1 MTSDFS
7 TLNGGSMGRLSSSS
21 SVRQKA
27 KSILLKLSSLGA
39 QFSPTKHQA
48 IVIRR
53 SGLFAAKWYAERYL
67 RSHRLYRKPLH
78 HYLTAGG
85 YEGLRPNPIFD
96 SAFYLENYP
105 DVSAS
110 GINPLFHYIQSGAI
124 EGRNPSVLFDT
135 SYYVAQAPLT
145 ERSDIRTELNHYLHT
160 GAKGGRDPHP
170 LFDTRWYLAKNPD
183 VANAAINPLWH
194 FIAFGAAE
202 GRDPHPLFD
211 TNWYVQQNGRE
222 LDAASNPLEH
232 FVRRGAA
239 NGRKPHPLF
248 DTSWYLTRYPDVA
261 AAGVNP
267 LWHFVSHGAAE
278 GRDPHPLFDTSW
290 YLEQN
295 AHDLEPGANPLEH
308 FMRRGAENGCK
319 PHPHFDATW
328 YLREYPDVAAANLN
342 PLVHYVLQGEA
353 EGRRTSPPVVSKR
366 IEPRRA
372 KAFHGS
378 MAGAN
383 LIGPVACVNG
393 LGTSTR
399 GYLAALKNAE
409 INVNVIPW
417 TIGFE
422 RTTKIDT
429 LEFDQ
434 REPLP
439 VNLIHLNLDLITQPD
454 LISTSVLPRLATA
467 ERYNIG
473 IVYWELAAIAPEW
486 FATIR
491 QFDEI
496 WCASSFMA
504 RTFEVISAKPVRIVR
519 PAIDFAHGPPRWTRK
534 HFGLPED
541 KYVFSYMFDVGSV
554 IGRKNPVALVKAY
567 VDEFHPEEGAVCLLK
582 ISYALAGNPEI
593 EAIRSLAKG
602 RPDVIVMDRI
612 LPSDEIGDL
621 FNHID
626 CYVSPH
632 RSEGLGL
639 TIIEA
644 MAAAKPVVAVRY
656 GGVTDFVTPETSFIV
671 DHKLIE
677 VGKGNDPYRPNY
689 IWADAVPSSLRQNL
703 RAVFD
708 DQQAAQ
714 AKAEQGRMKID
725 ELFSPARTGEAIA
738 AELRRISVGSSR

>member
-1 MTSDFS
+1 MTSDS
-7 TLNGGSMGRLSSSS
+7 SPLHGNSVGRLSLSST
-21 SVRQKA
+21 VRQKA
-27 KSILLKLSSLGA
+27 KNFRIKIPLLA
-39 QFSPTKHQA
+39 VQFSPTHYQA
-48 IVIRR
+48 TVIRQ
-53 SGLFAAKWYAERYL
+53 SGLFAAKWYAERNL
-67 RSHRLYRKPLH
+67 RLHKLYKKPLY
-78 HYLTAGG
+78 HYLTVGG

-96 SAFYLENYP
+96 SAFYLENYR
-105 DVSAS
+105 DVRTS

-124 EGRNPSVLFDT
+124 EGRNPSALFDT
-135 SYYVAQAPLT
+135 SYYIAQTPPFDRAA
-145 ERSDIRTELNHYLHT
+145 IRTELGHYLQS
-160 GAKGGRDPHP
+160 GAKDGRDPHP
-170 LFDTRWYLAKNPD
+170 LFDTRWYLAKNQD
-183 VANAAINPLWH
+183 VANAGVNPLWH
-194 FIAFGAAE
+194 FMAFGAAE
-202 GRDPHPLFD
+202 GRNPHPLFD
-211 TNWYVQQNGRE
+211 TNWYIQQNERE
-222 LDAASNPLEH
+222 LGPGSNPLEH
-232 FVRRGAA
+232 FARRGAA
-239 NGRKPHPLF
+239 EGCKPHPLF
-248 DTSWYLTRYPDVA
+248 ETSWYLTRYPDVA
-261 AAGVNP
+261 AAGLNP
-267 LWHFVSHGAAE
+267 LWHFVAHGAAE
-278 GRDPHPLFDTSW
+278 GRNPHPLFDTSW
-290 YLEQN
+290 YVQQN
-295 AHDLEPGANPLEH
+295 AQDLEPGANPLEH
-308 FMRRGAENGCK
+308 FMRRGAAIGCR
-319 PHPHFDATW
+319 PHPHFDTTW

-353 EGRRTSPPVVSKR
+353 EGRRTSPPLVSKR

-372 KAFHGS
+372 KTFRDS

-393 LGTSTR
+393 LGTSAR

-409 INVNVIPW
+409 INVNVVPW

-429 LEFDQ
+429 LEFD
-434 REPLP
+434 RRDPLP

-454 LISTSVLPRLATA
+454 LINTSVLPQLATA

-486 FATIR
+486 FETIR

-504 RTFEVISAKPVRIVR
+504 RTFDVISAKPVRIVR
-519 PAIDFAHGPPRWTRK
+519 PAIDFVHGPPRWTRR

-554 IGRKNPVALVKAY
+554 IGRKNPLALVKAY
-567 VDEFHPEEGAVCLLK
+567 VEEFHPEEGAVCLLK
-582 ISYALAGNPEI
+582 ISYAPDGDAEI
-593 EAIRSLAKG
+593 EAIRSLADG
-602 RPDVIVMDRI
+602 RPDVIIMDRI
-612 LPSDEIGDL
+612 LSSDEIGDL

-677 VGKGNDPYRPNY
+677 VGEGNDPYRPTY
-689 IWADAVPSSLRQNL
+689 IWANAILSSLRQNL
-703 RAVFD
+703 RAVFS
-708 DQQAAQ
+708 DQRAAQ

-725 ELFSPARTGEAIA
+725 ELFSPARTGAAIA
-738 AELRRISVGSSR
+738 AELRRISVGNSR